1 MTSAIAID
9 FGTSRTKVAYWNP
22 DWHRPDLIS
31 FHGNV
36 PYVSSLFYLF
46 RDSERMLWGHEAE
59 EMLKEDP
66 AGVVD
71 VLKWSLPERY
81 VYVNR
86 RKMSP

>member
-1 MTSAIAID
+1 MYPI
-9 FGTSRTKVAYWNP
+9 P
-22 DWHRPDLIS
+22 
-31 FHGNV
+31 
-36 PYVSSLFYLF
+36 LFYLF